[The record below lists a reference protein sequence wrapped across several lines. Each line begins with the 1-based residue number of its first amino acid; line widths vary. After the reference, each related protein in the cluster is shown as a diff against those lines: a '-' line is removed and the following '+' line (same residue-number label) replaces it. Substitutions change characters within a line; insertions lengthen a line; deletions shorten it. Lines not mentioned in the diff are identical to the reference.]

1 MIPAEISS
9 RPDDA
14 MAAQAIASTV
24 PESAGVI
31 GSGQSVRRHQMIPN
45 PARSSR
51 YAARIAPSGR
61 TRVSVL
67 KMRCNIENGQYRQI
81 AKTIAAIAGS
91 GSNSPVTS
99 TRRNVSAASATQ
111 TVG

>member
-1 MIPAEISS
+1 
-9 RPDDA
+9 
-14 MAAQAIASTV
+14 
-24 PESAGVI
+24 
-31 GSGQSVRRHQMIPN
+31 MIPN

-67 KMRCNIENGQYRQI
+67 KIRWSIENGQYRTI
-81 AKTIAAIAGS
+81 ANTIAAIAGS
-91 GSNSPVTS
+91 GLNSPVTLM
-99 TRRNVSAASATQ
+99 RRNVSAANATQ

>member
-1 MIPAEISS
+1 MPAEIRS

-14 MAAQAIASTV
+14 IAAHAMASTV
-24 PESAGVI
+24 PSLAAVI

-61 TRVSVL
+61 TRVRVL
-67 KMRCNIENGQYRQI
+67 KIRCSIENGLYNTI
-81 AKTIAAIAGS
+81 ANTIAAIAGN
-91 GSNSPVTS
+91 GLNSLVTS
-99 TRRNVSAASATQ
+99 MRRNVSAASATQ

>member
-1 MIPAEISS
+1 MPAEISS

-14 MAAQAIASTV
+14 MAAHAIASTR
-24 PESAGVI
+24 PLSSDVI

-67 KMRCNIENGQYRQI
+67 KIRWSIENGQYRTI
-81 AKTIAAIAGS
+81 ANTIAAIAGS
-91 GSNSPVTS
+91 GLNSPVTLM
-99 TRRNVSAASATQ
+99 RRNVSAANATQ

>member
-1 MIPAEISS
+1 MPAEIRS

-14 MAAQAIASTV
+14 IAAHAIASTR
-24 PESAGVI
+24 PLSSGVI

-51 YAARIAPSGR
+51 YAAESRRRAA
-61 TRVSVL
+61 RVSVL
-67 KMRCNIENGQYRQI
+67 KIRWSIEKGQYRTI
-81 AKTIAAIAGS
+81 ANTIAAIAGS
-91 GSNSPVTS
+91 GLNSLVTLM
-99 TRRNVSAASATQ
+99 RRNVSAANATQ